1 MRLLE
6 IEIFYCCLFRFL
18 FFLMQCQK
26 SINTLNSFHWH
37 AILLNIFPCP
47 RQLHTPLLNV
57 PFKNPFKSKWRRG
70 VPSNLLRSSLIFS
83 PLFVE
88 TLSRVSRLGCN
99 KGGQVGGMKRDQTTS
114 GTTDGPSWFNRMKG
128 KSPSYKLFTGVL

>member
-1 MRLLE
+1 M
-6 IEIFYCCLFRFL
+6 IVVCFGFFVD
-18 FFLMQCQK
+18 FFLLQCQN
-26 SINTLNSFHWH
+26 SINTLYSFHWH

-70 VPSNLLRSSLIFS
+70 VPSNLFRSSLIFP
-83 PLFVE
+83 PLFTE
-88 TLSRVSRLGCN
+88 TLSRVSRSGCN